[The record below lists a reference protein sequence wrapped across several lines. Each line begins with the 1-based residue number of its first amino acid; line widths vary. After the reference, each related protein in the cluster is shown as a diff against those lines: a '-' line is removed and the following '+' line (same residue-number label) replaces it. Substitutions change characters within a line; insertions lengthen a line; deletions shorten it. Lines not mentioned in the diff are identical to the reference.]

1 MGFSKLNLQGRT
13 AVVIGGTS
21 GIGRAI
27 ALGLAEAGADVAP
40 TSRRADQVESTAR
53 EIEALGRRSL
63 RVTSDVTDRGS
74 LQQLLDAAV
83 KTFGKVDILV
93 NSAGRTKKA
102 PTIDFS
108 EQDWNDILETNLT
121 GILRA
126 CQVFGRHMVERRYG
140 RIINIASIGSF
151 LGMLEVSAY
160 SASKAAVASLT
171 QSLAIEWAPHGIC
184 VNAIAP
190 GVFRTALNEKLLD
203 GTPRGNEWLM
213 RTPMKRF
220 GKVEELAG
228 AAVYLASDAA
238 SYTTGSVLIVDG
250 GILASGVNQ

>member
-1 MGFSKLNLQGRT
+1 MAYSKLDLNGKS

-27 ALGLAEAGADVAP
+27 ALGLAHAGADVAP
-40 TSRRADQVESTAR
+40 TARRQDQVDSTAR

-63 RVTSDVTDRGS
+63 RVPSDVTDRAS
-74 LQQLLDAAV
+74 LQQVLDAAV

-102 PTIDFS
+102 PTVDFS
-108 EQDWNDILETNLT
+108 EQDWNAILETNLT

-126 CQVFGRHMVERRYG
+126 CQVFGPHMAERRYG

-151 LGMLEVSAY
+151 LGMLQVAAY
-160 SASKAAVASLT
+160 SASKAAVVSLT
-171 QSLAIEWAPHGIC
+171 QSLAIEWAPLGIC

-203 GTPRGNEWLM
+203 NTPRGNEWLM

-220 GKVEELAG
+220 GQVEELAG

>member
-1 MGFSKLNLQGRT
+1 MGYSKLDLKGKS

-40 TSRRADQVESTAR
+40 TARRADQVDSTAR

-63 RVTSDVTDRGS
+63 RATSDVIDRAS

-108 EQDWNDILETNLT
+108 EKDWNDILETNLT

-126 CQVFGRHMVERRYG
+126 CQVFGPHMMERRYG

-151 LGMLEVSAY
+151 LGMLQVAAY

-171 QSLAIEWAPHGIC
+171 QSLAIEWAPHNIC

-220 GKVEELAG
+220 GQVEELAG